1 MSHRDRY
8 IRFINESETIQ
19 NWLKNAPSQLLD
31 YDVVR
36 DRFDGLLRI
45 RILLKNAYLFED
57 EAEENEEE
65 GLIDKTDKQDYQKWI
80 NKKWNLLFFL
90 TYFYSLFL
98 FKNNVRT

>member
-45 RILLKNAYLFED
+45 RILLKNAYLFDD
-57 EAEENEEE
+57 EADGDED
-65 GLIDKTDKQDYQKWI
+65 LTDKTDKSEYQKWI
-80 NKKWNLLFFL
+80 NKK
-90 TYFYSLFL
+90 
-98 FKNNVRT
+98 

>member
-19 NWLKNAPSQLLD
+19 DWLKNAPSQLID

-45 RILLKNAYLFED
+45 RILLKNAYLFD
-57 EAEENEEE
+57 DIPEEFEH
-65 GLIDKTDKQDYQKWI
+65 LKPDKTDKSEYKKWI
-80 NKKWNLLFFL
+80 NKK
-90 TYFYSLFL
+90 
-98 FKNNVRT
+98 

>member
-45 RILLKNAYLFED
+45 RILLKNAYLFDD
-57 EAEENEEE
+57 EADGDED
-65 GLIDKTDKQDYQKWI
+65 LTDKTDKSEYQKWI
-80 NKKWNLLFFL
+80 NKKWN
-90 TYFYSLFL
+90 
-98 FKNNVRT
+98 